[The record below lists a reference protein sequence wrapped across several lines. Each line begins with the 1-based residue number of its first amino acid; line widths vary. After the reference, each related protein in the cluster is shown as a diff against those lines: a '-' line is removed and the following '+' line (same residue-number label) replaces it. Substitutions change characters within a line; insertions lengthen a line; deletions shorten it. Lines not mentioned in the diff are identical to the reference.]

1 MARGRPPVHSR
12 EALLDIGN
20 SLFQR
25 HGYHGTSLSMIL
37 DACDVSR
44 GSFYNYF
51 GGKEPFA
58 IEVIE
63 HYQALEMDLW
73 REEFSHIQGSH
84 ADKLRTMM
92 LRLIEDFSDE
102 SERIG
107 CLLANLSGEMALAS
121 AAFRSAIRSAIAR
134 VIDAIRDDIQ
144 ICQQEGSVRTDLDAI
159 ALARLIW
166 DYWQGALLRMK
177 VEDSREPLYAAV
189 ELLWERIL
197 PAPTPN
203 DRPEHHSR
211 EALHSETH

>member
-73 REEFSHIQGSH
+73 REEFSRIQGSH

-121 AAFRSAIRSAIAR
+121 TAFRSAIRSAIER

-144 ICQQEGSVRTDLDAI
+144 VCQQEGSVRTDLDAI

-189 ELLWERIL
+189 DLLWEQIL
-197 PAPTPN
+197 PAPVPN

-211 EALHSETH
+211 EALHSETY